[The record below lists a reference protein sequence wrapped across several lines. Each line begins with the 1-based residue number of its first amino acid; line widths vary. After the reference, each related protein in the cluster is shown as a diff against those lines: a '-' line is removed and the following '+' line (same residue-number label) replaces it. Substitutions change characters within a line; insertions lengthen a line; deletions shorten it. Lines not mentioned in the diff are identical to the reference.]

1 MYVPRFNAAD
11 DPDQLRELVTA
22 VGVAWVIT
30 AAEGGAPDATL
41 LPIVWRAD
49 TVIAHFAKA
58 NDHWQRIAD
67 GQQVLLVVTGPD
79 AYVSPRWYAAKQEHG
94 RVVPTW
100 NYSAVELR
108 GTASVHHDSE
118 WLNHAVST
126 LTDVHEAG
134 ADPAWRVTDAP
145 DAYVAGQ
152 LRGIVGLE
160 VAVTSVTGKR
170 KLSQNRSAADRAGVV
185 AGLLAEGGDR
195 RVAEAMSA
203 PDQE

>member
-11 DPDQLRELVTA
+11 DVEELRALVSA

-30 AAEGGAPDATL
+30 AGEGGAPDATL
-41 LPIVWRAD
+41 LPIVWRD
-49 TVIAHFAKA
+49 DSVIVHFAKA
-58 NDHWQRIAD
+58 NDHWQRITE
-67 GQQVLLVVTGPD
+67 GQQVLVVVSGPD

-108 GTASVHHDSE
+108 GTASVHHESD

-134 ADPAWRVTDAP
+134 SDHPWQVTDAP

-160 VAVTSVTGKR
+160 VAVTSVTGKQ
-170 KLSQNRSAADRAGVV
+170 KLNQNRSAADRAGVV
-185 AGLLAEGGDR
+185 AGIRAEGGDL
-195 RVAEAMSA
+195 RVADAMA
-203 PDQE
+203 RTDQR